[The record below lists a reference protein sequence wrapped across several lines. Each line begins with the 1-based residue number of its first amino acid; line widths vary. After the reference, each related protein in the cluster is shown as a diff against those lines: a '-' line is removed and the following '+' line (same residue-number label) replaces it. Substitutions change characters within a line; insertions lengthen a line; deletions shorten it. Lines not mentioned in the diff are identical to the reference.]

1 MAGSIYK
8 RCGCTEVDSNSGERR
23 QRGSTC
29 PDLKRPDGA
38 WNPKHG
44 KWGFTVG
51 YVGPGGVRKQKAR
64 NGFATKAAAQSAL
77 DEFRARASKGQVI
90 NDQLTVADYLRE
102 WIKAKSD
109 IKANTSA
116 HYGRYIEKVW
126 IPAIGHVRLIDLRV
140 GHVAAVFDD
149 INERNDRVA
158 RGAVRG
164 RRTTGAASQ
173 QRMRAVLR
181 SALSDAM
188 REGLV
193 TANVAALVK
202 MPSGKRPKAKVWTEE
217 REQVWRAEVHALL
230 MKGRSLKRARLLATK
245 PSPVMVWTPA
255 QLGTFLDEAADHRLY
270 ALWHLLAHRGPRRGE
285 SIGLEWPDIDLN
297 AGTATIERQRI
308 AVIGKVIEDTPKS
321 DAGGRVVALDRGC
334 IEVLKAHRTQQRKDR
349 LVWGEAWVNSGK
361 VFTREDGS
369 ALDPEWVSD
378 EFIRLCIVADL
389 PPIRLH
395 DLRHGAASLMLAA
408 NVDMKVVQETLG
420 HANLATTANTYTS
433 VYPDVA
439 LAAAEAA
446 SAIVPRRART

>member
-8 RCGCTEVDSNSGERR
+8 RCGCTHLDPDTGERK
-23 QRGSTC
+23 QLGSTC

-51 YVGPGGVRKQKAR
+51 YVGPGGVRKQKSR

-77 DEFRARASKGQVI
+77 DEFRARASKGQVV

-126 IPAIGHVRLIDLRV
+126 IPAIGHLRLIDLRV
-140 GHVAAVFDD
+140 GHVAAVFDG
-149 INERNDRVA
+149 INDRNDRVA

-202 MPSGKRPKAKVWTEE
+202 IPSGKRPKAKVWTEE
-217 REQVWRAEVHALL
+217 REQVWRAEVDALL
-230 MKGRSLKRARLLATK
+230 MKGRSLKRARVLATK
-245 PSPVMVWTPA
+245 PSPVMVWTPT

-270 ALWHLLAHRGPRRGE
+270 ALWHLLSHRGPRRGE

-349 LVWGEAWVNSGK
+349 LVWGEAWVDSGK

-378 EFIRLCIVADL
+378 EFVRLCIDADL

-446 SAIVPRRART
+446 SAIVPRRARR